1 MKKEDIKKKI
11 VKALRKIKKI
21 FIKLGNAIKNLA
33 LNIWKKFLDLPKKVR
48 YVLIVWA
55 GVLVVLLLFI
65 AIANSSNKFFD
76 KYKELEQEVNDAALK
91 YVNKNEIYVSKENK
105 LILDIEILQKDKYLT
120 NNDFKDKSCDG
131 FSVIYYDDLQEEYK
145 IDSYL
150 NCKDY
155 TTENYWDYK

>member
-1 MKKEDIKKKI
+1 M
-11 VKALRKIKKI
+11 
-21 FIKLGNAIKNLA
+21 
-33 LNIWKKFLDLPKKVR
+33 
-48 YVLIVWA
+48 
-55 GVLVVLLLFI
+55 FI
-65 AIANSSNKFFD
+65 AIAISSNKFFD

-105 LILDIEILQKDKYLT
+105 LILDIEILQKEKYIT
-120 NNDFKDKSCDG
+120 NNDFKDKSCEG

>member
-21 FIKLGNAIKNLA
+21 FIKLGNAIKNLV

-105 LILDIEILQKDKYLT
+105 LILDIEILQKEKYIT
-120 NNDFKDKSCDG
+120 NNDFKDKSCEG

-150 NCKDY
+150 NCKEY